1 MKKIISKKSKKIV
14 RKTINPKK
22 KKTVVPKRKSSAKK
36 AVKHFTLDA
45 KKFSSIFDFIKKYEK
60 EAKNI
65 QNQAKKTIKK
75 SVKKA
80 DQSFEKI
87 YKQHEFLEKNRRAVG
102 FALFGILIIVIAGVV
117 LVKETEASEKGVLQE
132 SITVQKNVKGNTS
145 VITKESFSAPL
156 LDGVDLEKLNF
167 QGKVPILMYHYVGP
181 IETGFDETRRGLTVT
196 PENFRFQMKWL
207 KDNGFQT
214 LTMSQYFQ
222 RIALG
227 QSLPVKP
234 VIITFDDGYQDV
246 YDNAIPVMQEYGQV
260 ATLFIIANAVGPVYM
275 NWDEIKKADK
285 MGFEIGSHTLSHPR
299 LTDFSDSGL
308 KKEIEGSRVT
318 LENAL
323 GKKVNFFCYPY
334 GIFNQRV
341 MDVVK
346 SSGYKGA
353 ITTGSGNIVTSSN
366 IFEMPRI
373 RISGGMSE
381 DGFIWTMNNAL
392 Q

>member
-1 MKKIISKKSKKIV
+1 VTHCVKLNLMKKIISKKSKKIV

-156 LDGVDLEKLNF
+156 LMSPYF
-167 QGKVPILMYHYVGP
+167 
-181 IETGFDETRRGLTVT
+181 F
-196 PENFRFQMKWL
+196 F
-207 KDNGFQT
+207 T
-214 LTMSQYFQ
+214 LTD
-222 RIALG
+222 AL
-227 QSLPVKP
+227 
-234 VIITFDDGYQDV
+234 T
-246 YDNAIPVMQEYGQV
+246 
-260 ATLFIIANAVGPVYM
+260 GP
-275 NWDEIKKADK
+275 
-285 MGFEIGSHTLSHPR
+285 F
-299 LTDFSDSGL
+299 
-308 KKEIEGSRVT
+308 RV
-318 LENAL
+318 LAL
-323 GKKVNFFCYPY
+323 VF
-334 GIFNQRV
+334 V
-341 MDVVK
+341 
-346 SSGYKGA
+346 
-353 ITTGSGNIVTSSN
+353 
-366 IFEMPRI
+366 
-373 RISGGMSE
+373 
-381 DGFIWTMNNAL
+381 L
-392 Q
+392 